1 MTPSADTANL
11 PNPPSPLPAPP
22 VAEAGPETGRRKAYP
37 VVWGEQGLA
46 ATGRPTASWL
56 WQGYLAPGAVTLLT
70 SWWKAGKTTLLSV
83 LLSKLKTGG
92 QLAGL
97 PVTPGRAL
105 ILTEESPDLWSRR
118 SRQLA
123 FGDHH
128 GWICRPFQ
136 GKPRQADWLNLLD
149 QILDLHRERG
159 LSLVA
164 IDPLAAFLPG
174 RTENDAATM
183 LEGLAPLQRLTSVG
197 LSVCGLHHPRRA
209 KSPAGRAARGSG
221 ALPSFADI
229 LIEMR
234 WYRRAAEQDRR
245 RRLIALSRFPETPRQ
260 LVIEWTA
267 DGTDYLGHGTFLEE
281 ELASHWDNLRL
292 ILERAWEKF
301 TREDI
306 LQRWPSEP
314 VPSPTTLN
322 RWLELAVA
330 QGLVRKDRTGHRQDP
345 FRYWLPAKE
354 DEWRRQPGC
363 RTVMPELFAQAPPA
377 PSTAG

>member
-1 MTPSADTANL
+1 MTQSAETADRH
-11 PNPPSPLPAPP
+11 NPPLPPATATP
-22 VAEAGPETGRRKAYP
+22 PETGRRRKTYP
-37 VVWGEQGLA
+37 VLWGEQGLA
-46 ATGRPTASWL
+46 ATGRPTTPWL
-56 WQGYLAPGAVTLLT
+56 WQAFLAPGAVTLLT

-97 PVTPGRAL
+97 SVTPGRAL
-105 ILTEESPDLWSRR
+105 ILTEESPELWARRGRDLG
-118 SRQLA
+118 

-136 GKPRQADWLNLLD
+136 GKPRQADWEDLLD
-149 QILDLHRERG
+149 QVLDLHRQQC

-174 RTENDAATM
+174 RSENDAATM
-183 LEGLAPLQRLTSVG
+183 LEALAPLQRLTSAG
-197 LSVCGLHHPRRA
+197 LCVCGLHHPRRA

-221 ALPSFADI
+221 ALSGFADI

-234 WYRRAAEQDRR
+234 WYRKSAEQDRR
-245 RRLIALSRFPETPRQ
+245 RRLVALSRFPETPRQ

-267 DGTDYLGHGTFLEE
+267 DGADYLGHGTFLEE
-281 ELASHWDNLRL
+281 ELASHWDGLRL
-292 ILERAWEKF
+292 VLERAWQKF

-314 VPSPTTLN
+314 VPSPTTVN
-322 RWLELAVA
+322 RWLEQAVA
-330 QGLVRKDRTGHRQDP
+330 QGLVRKDRTGHRHDP

-354 DEWRRQPGC
+354 DEWRQCPGC
-363 RTVMPELFAQAPPA
+363 RTFMPELFAQADAAPP
-377 PSTAG
+377 TIG